1 MATRVYSSFT
11 AADGT
16 DASAY
21 TPDINQGSGFLDSGA
36 NQAEVI
42 SNQVKFSANAT
53 GFWIDSGVTDQHVY
67 VNFNP
72 GGADNRVTVHAR
84 RSSAAVSSRTCY
96 EANFRFG
103 INEIHIFKNVTG
115 TATLLGAIIP
125 FTFNLSTTYKLGVRV
140 NGTTIEV
147 LLDDVVVGTR
157 TDSSITTGT
166 YGGMSHFQW
175 TTAAG
180 RADDFYINDLIAGGA
195 NIPVFVHHY
204 RQQGIM

>member
-16 DASAY
+16 DVSAY
-21 TPDINQGSGFLDSGA
+21 TPDINQGSGFSDTGA
-36 NQAEVI
+36 NQVEVI
-42 SNQVKFSANAT
+42 GNQVKFSASAT
-53 GFWIDSGVTDQHVY
+53 GFWVNSGVTDHYVF
-67 VNFNP
+67 VNFNA

-84 RSSAAVSSRTCY
+84 HDGATVQSRTCY
-96 EANFRFG
+96 EVNFRFG
-103 INEIHIFKNVTG
+103 VNEIYIFKQVGGVSTQ
-115 TATLLGAIIP
+115 LGATIS
-125 FTFNLSTTYKLGVRV
+125 LVLGQSTTYKLGIRV
-140 NGTTIEV
+140 TGTTIEA
-147 LLDDVVVGTR
+147 LLDDAVIGTR

-166 YGGMSHFQW
+166 YGGMAHFQW